1 MQKFGNFRNTKLL
14 IVFMIL
20 SLIVCWGIGQALHRE
35 NPQEAEKVAVTGLIN
50 TAVFEGNVDT
60 SDNPWNTT
68 AGVIEM
74 EDEGKVIFL
83 TPNTSVLFPHVSG
96 LDTIRFSYMIHPW
109 VKDESDGAGIILLLV
124 GNEEDIIYQE
134 EIEINGTDSWT
145 EFELDLSGYE
155 DITAIRLSCNNGRND
170 DDSCDWVVLGLFEIR
185 LTEVAAVVS
194 PTEVGDRYWLLLT
207 IAALAGIL
215 TLWKICRHVSVYR
228 FFGEFKR
235 KDIIINSLFSIILS
249 IFLVFLILNRGLFQ
263 YWTSNGT
270 GIVDIEDSQYQFTP
284 FLVTSDD
291 IICQTIRPTKDG
303 LQSIEVRLANEHPNE
318 VDCILTFS
326 LYDAADNSLVFR
338 ENVDSADI
346 ENWRYYELIFSYP
359 LIQKH
364 TYFLTIQCLE
374 NSASIPFK
382 VFLCNINLKENKV
395 LAYNDNIL
403 EGGLD
408 LIYNY
413 YTFPTTNFTFVVV
426 IYLFFFLIIW
436 VKKDFFQRKIF
447 SYSILFISIILSF
460 IIVEYLSGNSI
471 LGNMYFIAI
480 IANLLI
486 YAGICFLIFSLTRSS
501 ALASIIIIFIATM
514 LGIINHYTFQFRG
527 TIILPADLYSISTA
541 YNVAENYNINLDYY
555 VFHVIIYLPIL
566 FILFSKAAFKPEKKF
581 RIITGAL
588 SFIMLTL
595 VILISFND
603 TVSTYLNLKIQQDA
617 QNDRSHEIGF
627 ALNLT
632 SNIKYTFLVKPSGYS
647 EAEVERIY
655 SLIETEDSIA
665 DSDIIQPNII
675 VIMNESFT
683 DLAFLGQ
690 LETNSEYMEN
700 FYRIAQ
706 DENSKVGK
714 CVVSVFGGGTS
725 CSEFEFLTGC
735 SMLFLQAGNAP
746 YQQYINSAIDAVPS
760 YLYENGFRTFAV
772 HAANPRSWNRHVA
785 YPLIGFETFLST
797 DDAIFDEATY
807 CRYWIDDKSM
817 LNELTTLY
825 TDISQ
830 PLFIFGLTIQCH
842 GGYTYENYESTIDI
856 ENMSEDYSDAE
867 QFLSLIKDTDDAFGD
882 FIDELKN
889 TQEPTIVLMYGDHL
903 PQLSSNFYSELKG
916 SEGEISEAQ
925 AQLQDYETPYIFW
938 ANYDVDFSDIPDV
951 ISANLLS
958 PYLLKSAGV
967 ELDPYYQYLYALS
980 QEYPVISRS
989 GIMDTDGNIHSY
1001 EKGSDCYETIHE
1013 YEIIQYS
1020 RLTP

>member
-1 MQKFGNFRNTKLL
+1 MKKNITILIAVITLL
-14 IVFMIL
+14 TA
-20 SLIVCWGIGQALHRE
+20 CWGIEQALHKE
-35 NPQEAEKVAVTGLIN
+35 NSQEVEEVAATGLIN
-50 TAVFEGNVDT
+50 TVVFEGNVET
-60 SDNPWNTT
+60 FDNPWNIT
-68 AGVIEM
+68 AGIIEM
-74 EDEGKVIFL
+74 EDEGETIFL
-83 TPNTSVLFPHVSG
+83 TPNTSVLFQDIDG
-96 LDTIRFSYMIHPW
+96 LDVVNFSYMIHPW
-109 VKDESDGAGIILLLV
+109 VKDESDGAGIILSLV
-124 GNEEDIIYQE
+124 GSEDDILFQE
-134 EIEINGTDSWT
+134 KIEINAVDNWK
-145 EFELDLSGYE
+145 EFKIDISRYE
-155 DITAIRLSCNNGRND
+155 DITAIKLDCNNGKND
-170 DDSCDWVVLGLFEIR
+170 DASCDWVVLSLSEMQ
-185 LTEVAAVVS
+185 LMEAVTEGA
-194 PTEVGDRYWLLLT
+194 PTEIGNCYWLLLT
-207 IAALAGIL
+207 IAALAVSL
-215 TLWKICRHVSVYR
+215 MLLWTICRRIPLYR
-228 FFGEFKR
+228 FFTGYKR

-249 IFLVFLILNRGLFQ
+249 IFFVFLILNRGLFQ

-270 GIVDIEDSQYQFTP
+270 GIVDIGDSQYQFTP
-284 FLVTSDD
+284 FLETTDD
-291 IICQTIRPTKDG
+291 IICQTIQPTKDG
-303 LQSIEVRLANEHPNE
+303 LRSIEVRLANEHSDE

-326 LYDAADNSLVFR
+326 LYDAVDNSLVFG
-338 ENVDSADI
+338 ESVDSADI
-346 ENWRYYELIFSYP
+346 ENWRYYELTFSYP
-359 LIQKH
+359 LIERH

-382 VFLCNINLKENKV
+382 VFLCNVNLKENKV
-395 LAYNDNIL
+395 LTYNDNIL
-403 EGGLD
+403 EGELD

-413 YTFPTTNFTFVVV
+413 YTFPTINFMFVVAL
-426 IYLFFFLIIW
+426 YLFFFLVIW
-436 VKKDFFQRKIF
+436 INKDFFQRKIF
-447 SYSILFISIILSF
+447 SYSILFISIFLSF

-471 LGNMYFIAI
+471 LDNMNFIAI
-480 IANLLI
+480 ITNLLI
-486 YAGICFLIFSLTRSS
+486 YAGICFLMFSLSGSS
-501 ALASIIIIFIATM
+501 AIASFIIVFIATT
-514 LGIINHYTFQFRG
+514 LAIINHYILQFRG
-527 TIILPADLYSISTA
+527 TIILPSDLYSISTA
-541 YNVAENYNINLDYY
+541 YNVAENYNIDLDYY
-555 VFHVIIYLPIL
+555 VFQVIIYLPIL
-566 FILFSKAAFKPEKKF
+566 FILFSKNKYKPDIKS
-581 RIITGAL
+581 RIIAGAS

-603 TVSTYLNLKIQQDA
+603 TVSTNLNLKIRQDA

-647 EAEVERIY
+647 DAEVERIY
-655 SLIETEDSIA
+655 SLVETEEPIA

-706 DENSKVGK
+706 DENSKIGK

-735 SMLFLQAGNAP
+735 SMLFLQSGNAP

-797 DDAIFDEATY
+797 DDSVFDEATY

-817 LNELTTLY
+817 MNELTSLY

-856 ENMSEDYSDAE
+856 ENMSEDYPDAE
-867 QFLSLIKDTDDAFGD
+867 QFLSLIKDTDDAFGK

-889 TQEPTIVLMYGDHL
+889 SQEPTIVLMYGDHL
-903 PQLSSNFYSELKG
+903 PQLSSSFYSELKK
-916 SEGEISEAQ
+916 SDSQISEAQ
-925 AQLQDYETPYIFW
+925 AWLRDYETPYIFW
-938 ANYDVDFSDIPDV
+938 ANYDADFSDIPDV

-967 ELDPYYQYLYALS
+967 ELDSYYQYLYALS

-989 GIMDTDGNIHSY
+989 GIMDIDGNIHSY
-1001 EKGSDCYETIHE
+1001 EKGSDCYETIHA

-1020 RLTP
+1020 RLTQ